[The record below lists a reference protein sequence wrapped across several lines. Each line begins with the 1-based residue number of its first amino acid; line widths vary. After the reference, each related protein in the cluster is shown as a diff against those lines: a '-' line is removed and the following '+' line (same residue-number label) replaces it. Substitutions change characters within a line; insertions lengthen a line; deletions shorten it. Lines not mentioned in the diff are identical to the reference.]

1 MLLVYNKLAS
11 AEDNGVVLHNPLAL
25 THPFLPC
32 RPAYLEAW
40 RHSYSNENFICL
52 FFRPPGAANPQTT
65 SFPSLVFA
73 LP

>member
-40 RHSYSNENFICL
+40 RQYLHAKLHVCGLKICAY
-52 FFRPPGAANPQTT
+52 RRQNRQNC
-65 SFPSLVFA
+65 
-73 LP
+73 

>member
-40 RHSYSNENFICL
+40 RQLVEN
-52 FFRPPGAANPQTT
+52 T
-65 SFPSLVFA
+65 LVD
-73 LP
+73 